1 MVHDIAVIAP
11 DKDLQ
16 VLFESI
22 RQETPIDFTMRE
34 GLLEESVEVAHLLV
48 RQGAKVLVSRGET
61 TTHLRAAG
69 IAVPIVDIPITVH
82 DVIPLIDQARH
93 YSSRIAV
100 VGFGAVVRAAEVVAP
115 ILSVHMEIFRLTT
128 AKEIPAVVQSI
139 KDKGYNVLVGTPR
152 AVKLAAG
159 LGMKGF
165 LIQSQAPVLLATL
178 AEADKLAEVV
188 RRENEW
194 RMRQQAFIESTN
206 ADILFLDDQGRAL
219 PGAPQTRLDARF
231 AGVLFDRDEPGRPLN
246 HPEILEAVRK
256 GEMWKGDL
264 RDAGGAGYQCRVLPV
279 AYEGRNFGA
288 MMLLEQS
295 QRRDA
300 GAQRN
305 AFQRGLLASHRF
317 EDIIH
322 AGPAMQ
328 EIIATAKSYA
338 AVDSNVLILGE
349 SGTGKEL
356 VAQSLHNASRRR
368 HGPFVAVNCAALP
381 EQLLESELFGYQGG
395 AFTGARR
402 EGRTGLFELANG
414 GTIFLDEIGEMSPH
428 MQAKLLRTIEE
439 RSVIRVGGDKVIP
452 VDLRIVC
459 ATNRNLGQLIKTNR
473 FHQDL
478 YFRINVLRI
487 VLPPLRARGECLPV
501 LIRHFLKE
509 IGQRLGCPA
518 PGVHPHAMAKLLR
531 YPFPGNVRELKNLLE
546 RLVVTCG
553 NSSIGPAEV
562 KRQMEDW
569 MPAEEAA
576 PPRSRPGGGGELLRQ
591 EEMKLIH
598 RVLEEC
604 RGNRTQA
611 ARRLGISTATLWR
624 RLNRGAADA

>member
-1 MVHDIAVIAP
+1 MIHDIAVIAP
-11 DKDLQ
+11 DKDLL

-22 RQETPIDFTMRE
+22 RQETPIDFTLHE
-34 GLLEESVEVAHLLV
+34 GLLEESLEVANQLIQ
-48 RQGAKVLVSRGET
+48 QGAKVLVSRGET
-61 TTHLRAAG
+61 TTQLRAAG
-69 IAVPIVDIPITVH
+69 ITVPIVDIPITVH

-100 VGFGAVVRAAEVVAP
+100 VGFGAVIRAAEVVAP
-115 ILSVHMEIFRLTT
+115 ILSVQLDIFRLTS
-128 AKEIPAVVQSI
+128 AREIPAVVQDI
-139 KDKGYNVLVGTPR
+139 KDKGYAVLVGTPR
-152 AVKLAAG
+152 AAKVAG
-159 LGMKGF
+159 TLGMKGF
-165 LIQSQAPVLLATL
+165 HIRSQAPVLLATL
-178 AEADKLAEVV
+178 AEAEKLAEVV

-194 RMRQQAFIESTN
+194 RLRQQAFIESSN
-206 ADILFLDDQGRAL
+206 ADVLFLDNQGRAL
-219 PGAPQTRLDARF
+219 RDSPQARLDDRF
-231 AGVLFDRDEPGRPLN
+231 AGVLFDPAAPELPLR
-246 HPEILEAVRK
+246 HPDILAAVRRGGMWR
-256 GEMWKGDL
+256 GEL
-264 RDAGGAGYQCRVLPV
+264 RDTRGAEYQCRVLPV

-288 MMLLEQS
+288 MVLLES
-295 QRRDA
+295 LRRDA
-300 GAQRN
+300 GAQRTV
-305 AFQRGLLASHRF
+305 FQKGLVASYHF

-328 EIIATAKSYA
+328 EIIATAKRYA
-338 AVDSNVLILGE
+338 AVESNVLILGE

-368 HGPFVAVNCAALP
+368 HGPFVAINCAALP

-402 EGRTGLFELANG
+402 EGRVGLFELANG
-414 GTIFLDEIGEMSPH
+414 GTLFLDEIGEMSQP

-439 RSVIRVGGDKVIP
+439 RNVIRVGGDRVIP
-452 VDLRIVC
+452 VDLRLIS
-459 ATNRNLGQLIKTNR
+459 ATNRNLGQLVRSNR

-487 VLPPLRARGECLPV
+487 ALPPLRSRGECLPV

-509 IGQRLGCPA
+509 ISKDLSCPA
-518 PGVHPHAMAKLLR
+518 PGVHPQAMAKLLR

-553 NSSIGPAEV
+553 DSSIGPGDV

-569 MPAEEAA
+569 LPTDDA
-576 PPRSRPGGGGELLRQ
+576 PGPRPRGGGGGELLRQ
-591 EEMKLIH
+591 EEMRLI
-598 RVLEEC
+598 RKVLDEC

-611 ARRLGISTATLWR
+611 ARKLGISTATLWR
-624 RLNRGAADA
+624 RLRRGAADA